1 MVLTVKDLITTSN
14 IHDLKVICGK
24 EEMNREIIMNKDY
37 RSRKY

>member
-24 EEMNREIIMNKDY
+24 DY